1 MKKGFKVIGISL
13 GLIILLVIGVGY
25 NFISGLCEITLIN
38 SSTSPDKNWKVIVF
52 ERNCGA
58 TMGFSSQIS
67 LIASSKEHNN
77 EAGNIYI
84 AEGYPKDYIINW
96 ESDDVVRISGTKGV
110 NYKKE
115 KQFNG
120 IQFRYD

>member
-13 GLIILLVIGVGY
+13 GLIALLIFCLGY
-25 NFISGLCEITLIN
+25 YLVSGICENTLIDSN
-38 SSTSPDKNWKVIVF
+38 ASPNDKWKVVLF

-58 TMGFSSQIS
+58 TTGFSSQIS
-67 LIASSKEHNN
+67 LLASHKELKN
-77 EAGNIYI
+77 ESGNVYI

-115 KQFNG
+115 KQLNG